1 MKHRIGFV
9 HLTPKGRG
17 FRDVAHDRFQ
27 VGILWEMAPLRF
39 EDEDFHA
46 PSGVEEHA
54 DEVTADEARAPGYER
69 PQRHDRSS
77 GLPDNNMSAIVTVD
91 PRTLRCVRGFRPMM
105 QFARVVDVYEKIEA
119 TTKRLEMTELL
130 VGLLR
135 ETPKED
141 LDKVVYLTQGRIH
154 PDYAGIELGLAEK
167 MVMRVL
173 AHATGLDDARV
184 ARLWKEK
191 GDLGLVAQEAIAARR
206 QKPLES
212 TPLTVSKVHQHLDA
226 IARESGEGSQERKV
240 RLLSELLGNATPRE
254 AKYIVRMVIGQM
266 RLGVADMTIVD
277 ALAAT
282 FATKSDRARVER
294 AYNVSSDLGE
304 VARVLASKGIDGL
317 NEIHLK
323 LFRPIRAMLAER
335 LETLEAIFERMGK
348 AALEYKYDGL
358 RVQAHV
364 SPNKIELFSR
374 HLENITV
381 QFPEIV
387 EGLRN
392 AVRDRAVIVEGEA
405 VPVDPNTG
413 EFLPFQE
420 VSRRRGRKTEVER
433 MSKEFPVTLF
443 AFDCLL
449 RGEDDLTPRP
459 YTERRKALE
468 AVVKPIDGIRHSTVR
483 VTDDVK
489 QAEAFF
495 DEALQAGCEGLMA
508 KALDSTYDA
517 GARGYQWIKFKRE
530 YSAALSDTIDLVIV
544 GAFAGRGKRAGSYGA
559 LLMAAYDDQED
570 LFRTTCK
577 LGTGFDDET
586 LFTLPEK
593 LKAAKRDRKPARVD
607 SKLEP
612 DVWFEPTTVL
622 EVRGA
627 ELTVSP
633 VHTAAGGAIRPGAG
647 LAVRFPR
654 FTGRWRDDKG
664 PEDAT
669 TTKELLEMYRQQLK
683 QTKKGTAALA

>member
-1 MKHRIGFV
+1 
-9 HLTPKGRG
+9 
-17 FRDVAHDRFQ
+17 
-27 VGILWEMAPLRF
+27 
-39 EDEDFHA
+39 
-46 PSGVEEHA
+46 
-54 DEVTADEARAPGYER
+54 
-69 PQRHDRSS
+69 
-77 GLPDNNMSAIVTVD
+77 
-91 PRTLRCVRGFRPMM
+91 
-105 QFARVVDVYEKIEA
+105 
-119 TTKRLEMTELL
+119 
-130 VGLLR
+130 
-135 ETPKED
+135 
-141 LDKVVYLTQGRIH
+141 
-154 PDYAGIELGLAEK
+154 
-167 MVMRVL
+167 
-173 AHATGLDDARV
+173 
-184 ARLWKEK
+184 
-191 GDLGLVAQEAIAARR
+191 
-206 QKPLES
+206 
-212 TPLTVSKVHQHLDA
+212 
-226 IARESGEGSQERKV
+226 
-240 RLLSELLGNATPRE
+240 
-254 AKYIVRMVIGQM
+254 M

-282 FATKSDRARVER
+282 FATKADRDRVER

-304 VARVLASKGIDGL
+304 VARVLASKGLDGL
-317 NEIHLK
+317 EDIHLK

-335 LETLEAIFERMGK
+335 LETLEEIFARMGK

-364 SPNKIELFSR
+364 SPRKIELFSR
-374 HLENITV
+374 HLENTTG

-387 EGLRN
+387 DGLRT
-392 AVRDRAVIVEGEA
+392 AIQEGGAIIEGEA

-420 VSRRRGRKTEVER
+420 VSRRRGRKLEVER
-433 MSKEFPVTLF
+433 MAKEFPVTLF

-449 RGEDDLTPRP
+449 RGDDELVARP

-468 AVVKPIDGIRHSTVR
+468 AMLTPNESIRLATVR

-517 GARGYQWIKFKRE
+517 GARGYQWIKFKKE

-544 GAFAGRGKRAGSYGA
+544 GAFAGRGKRAGTYGA
-559 LLMAAYDDQED
+559 LLMAAYDEEADV
-570 LFRTTCK
+570 FRTTCK
-577 LGTGFDDET
+577 LGTGFADEI
-586 LFTLPEK
+586 LFALPDK
-593 LKAAKRDRKPARVD
+593 LKGAKRDRKPARVD
-607 SKLEP
+607 SKVEP
-612 DVWFEPTTVL
+612 DVWFQPQTVL

-633 VHTAAGGAIRPGAG
+633 VHTAAWSAVREGAG

-669 TTKELLEMYRQQLK
+669 TTKELLEMYRLQLK
-683 QTKKGTAALA
+683 QAKKAS

>member
-1 MKHRIGFV
+1 
-9 HLTPKGRG
+9 
-17 FRDVAHDRFQ
+17 
-27 VGILWEMAPLRF
+27 
-39 EDEDFHA
+39 
-46 PSGVEEHA
+46 
-54 DEVTADEARAPGYER
+54 
-69 PQRHDRSS
+69 
-77 GLPDNNMSAIVTVD
+77 
-91 PRTLRCVRGFRPMM
+91 
-105 QFARVVDVYEKIEA
+105 
-119 TTKRLEMTELL
+119 
-130 VGLLR
+130 
-135 ETPKED
+135 
-141 LDKVVYLTQGRIH
+141 
-154 PDYAGIELGLAEK
+154 
-167 MVMRVL
+167 
-173 AHATGLDDARV
+173 
-184 ARLWKEK
+184 
-191 GDLGLVAQEAIAARR
+191 
-206 QKPLES
+206 
-212 TPLTVSKVHQHLDA
+212 
-226 IARESGEGSQERKV
+226 
-240 RLLSELLGNATPRE
+240 
-254 AKYIVRMVIGQM
+254 
-266 RLGVADMTIVD
+266 
-277 ALAAT
+277 
-282 FATKSDRARVER
+282 
-294 AYNVSSDLGE
+294 
-304 VARVLASKGIDGL
+304 
-317 NEIHLK
+317 
-323 LFRPIRAMLAER
+323 
-335 LETLEAIFERMGK
+335 ERMGK

-544 GAFAGRGKRAGSYGA
+544 GAFAGRGKRADSYGA

-586 LFTLPEK
+586 LFTLPAK
-593 LKAAKRDRKPARVD
+593 L
-607 SKLEP
+607 
-612 DVWFEPTTVL
+612 
-622 EVRGA
+622 
-627 ELTVSP
+627 
-633 VHTAAGGAIRPGAG
+633 
-647 LAVRFPR
+647 
-654 FTGRWRDDKG
+654 
-664 PEDAT
+664 
-669 TTKELLEMYRQQLK
+669 
-683 QTKKGTAALA
+683 